1 VALANGCSICE
12 RRKGMNFKKILLAV
26 DASENA
32 MRAVEYV
39 GAIVGGGSGFEV
51 QLLCIERLPHRD
63 LFPDEDEWKTA
74 CEMTRSEMKAFFDKT
89 RNRLVEMDVPDSV
102 ISEQYVSSCFS
113 PFQNGVRQCSRGTS
127 IALEIMDALKAGG
140 FGTVVIGRRGVSKAE
155 EFLFGSVSN
164 KIIHSAK
171 DCTVWVVS

>member
-1 VALANGCSICE
+1 MALANGCSICE

-74 CEMTRSEMKAFFDKT
+74 CEMTRSEMKAFFDRPGTGWLKWMFPI
-89 RNRLVEMDVPDSV
+89 RLFLSNTCRAV
-102 ISEQYVSSCFS
+102 FS

>member
-1 VALANGCSICE
+1 
-12 RRKGMNFKKILLAV
+12 MNFKKILLAV

-39 GAIVGGGSGFEV
+39 GSIAGDCAGFEV

-63 LFPDEDEWKTA
+63 LHPDDESWKTS
-74 CEMTRSEMKAFFDKT
+74 CEMARKELKGFLDKARQTLID
-89 RNRLVEMDVPDSV
+89 MGVPKMSAT
-102 ISEQYVSSCFS
+102 ERYVASCHS
-113 PFQNGVRQCSRGTS
+113 PFSDTTPVCSRGTS
-127 IALEIMDALKAGG
+127 VAQEILGELKAGG
-140 FGTVVIGRRGVSKAE
+140 FGTVVVGRRGVSKAE

>member
-1 VALANGCSICE
+1 
-12 RRKGMNFKKILLAV
+12 MNFKKILLAV

-39 GAIVGGGSGFEV
+39 GHIAGGGDGFEV
-51 QLLCIERLPHRD
+51 QLLCIERLPSRD
-63 LFPDEDEWKTA
+63 LYADEAAWKA
-74 CEMTRSEMKAFFDKT
+74 GCEETRTEHKTFLGKARKRLAEMGLTGPVVSE
-89 RNRLVEMDVPDSV
+89 RYVDSCV
-102 ISEQYVSSCFS
+102 S
-113 PFQNGVRQCSRGTS
+113 PFTNTAPLCSRGTS
-127 IALEIMDALKAGG
+127 VAQEIMEALKAGG
-140 FGTVVIGRRGVSKAE
+140 FGTVVVGRRGVSKAE

>member
-1 VALANGCSICE
+1 
-12 RRKGMNFKKILLAV
+12 MNFKKILLAV
-26 DASENA
+26 DASDNA

-39 GAIVGGGSGFEV
+39 GNMAGNCPGFEV

-63 LFPDEDEWKTA
+63 LYPDEEEWKGS
-74 CEMTRSEMKAFFDKT
+74 CEKARAEMKSFLDMARDQ
-89 RNRLVEMDVPDSV
+89 LVEMNVPGTA
-102 ISEQYVSSCFS
+102 ITQQYMSSCIS
-113 PFQNGVRQCSRGTS
+113 PFQDNVVLCSRGTS
-127 IALEIMDALKAGG
+127 VAQEILDALKAGG

-171 DCTVWVVS
+171 NCTVWVVS

>member
-1 VALANGCSICE
+1 
-12 RRKGMNFKKILLAV
+12 MNFKKILLAV

-39 GAIVGGGSGFEV
+39 GNIAGDSNGFEV

-63 LFPDEDEWKTA
+63 LYADETTWKTA
-74 CEMTRSEMKAFFDKT
+74 CEKARKKLKDFLSEAREQLAKLGLSGPA
-89 RNRLVEMDVPDSV
+89 V
-102 ISEQYVSSCFS
+102 SESYVTSCHS
-113 PFQNGVRQCSRGTS
+113 PFTETAPVCSRGTS
-127 IALEIMDALKAGG
+127 VAQEILEVLKAGG

-155 EFLFGSVSN
+155 EFLFGSISN

>member
-1 VALANGCSICE
+1 
-12 RRKGMNFKKILLAV
+12 MNFSKILLAV
-26 DASENA
+26 DASDNA
-32 MRAVEYV
+32 LRAVDYV
-39 GAIVGGGSGFEV
+39 GHIAGGGNKFQI

-63 LFPDEDEWKTA
+63 LYPDEDTWTAA
-74 CEMTRSEMKAFFDKT
+74 CEEARTEMKAFFGTARKQ
-89 RNRLVEMDVPDSV
+89 LIELGVEGSA
-102 ISEQYVSSCFS
+102 ISEHYVTSCIS
-113 PFQNGVRQCSRGTS
+113 PFTDTAPKCSRGTS
-127 IALEIMDALKAGG
+127 VAMEIMDAVKDGG

>member
-1 VALANGCSICE
+1 
-12 RRKGMNFKKILLAV
+12 MNFKKILLAV

-32 MRAVEYV
+32 LRAVEYV
-39 GAIVGGGSGFEV
+39 GQIAGGGSGFEV

-63 LFPDEDEWKTA
+63 LFPDEESWKQA
-74 CEMTRSEMKAFFDKT
+74 CETTRAEMKSFFGKA
-89 RNRLVEMDVPDSV
+89 RNRLVELDIPGSA
-102 ISEQYVSSCFS
+102 ISEQYVTSCVS
-113 PFQNGVRQCSRGTS
+113 PFTDTVPKCSRGTS
-127 IALEIMDALKAGG
+127 VAQEIMDALKAGG